1 MLTPPSKQSARSYQA
16 AISPEWT
23 DSCQP
28 RGQLQVLHL
37 EWTTDAGETVI
48 GVYQLMGWTTA
59 PRKLKSQ
66 VEAEL
71 WVPTK
76 AEG

>member
-1 MLTPPSKQSARSYQA
+1 MLKVRDAK
-16 AISPEWT
+16 ILDGDT
-23 DSCQP
+23 D
-28 RGQLQVLHL
+28 GEMLHL